1 MSTNVEAQEA
11 TGLGQ
16 ILSGRTVTRIAVV
29 TAVVLFLAYLAVV
42 NSTLA
47 VMWLFGLA
55 FGAILQRSRLCFASG
70 FRDIFLMRDAST
82 MRALAVAIGV
92 ATIGFWL
99 VMQMMV
105 PEPSFGALPAAAHV
119 IPIGLHLVVGG
130 VAFGFGM
137 VIAGGCVSGTMY
149 RIGEGYVASWA
160 SLAGILAGLYLST
173 LTWNWWWTNH
183 IKDMPVVFLPKWLG
197 YGGAVALTLLALS
210 GIVLL
215 SYWWEY
221 RSGPMP
227 NFALGGKN
235 EMPPMSLGAKLR
247 QVYDLVFVK
256 GWSIAVG
263 AIALAVVNVF
273 IYIYSRPLGVTGE
286 LSAWSD
292 RIASGLLAHSSA
304 GAAWRRRSRGLQP
317 DAGRRVV
324 VDERGFVPGR
334 RAHHR
339 SAGRRAACQRI
350 QSAGAAGEAALCA
363 VAHRWYL
370 HGVRRRHRDRLHHRR
385 VLFGHPVAWPQR
397 LDISALS
404 LLPGAYLGVQVI
416 KRIP

>member
-1 MSTNVEAQEA
+1 MSTSVEARET

-16 ILSGRTVTRIAVV
+16 FFTGRVVARVGVVAAVL
-29 TAVVLFLAYLAVV
+29 LFMAYLAAV
-42 NSTLA
+42 NATLA

-55 FGAILQRSRLCFASG
+55 FGVILQRSRLCFASG
-70 FRDIFLMRDAST
+70 FRDIFLMGDAST

-99 VMQMMV
+99 IMQMMV
-105 PEPSFGALPAAAHV
+105 PQPSFGALPAAAHV

-160 SLAGILAGLYLST
+160 SLGGILFGLYLST

-183 IKDMPVVFLPKWLG
+183 IKDMPVVFLPKWFG
-197 YGGAVALTLLALS
+197 YGGAVALTLLALA

-227 NFALGGKN
+227 SFALGKKA
-235 EMPPMSLGAKLR
+235 EMPPLSLGAKLR
-247 QVYDLVFVK
+247 QMYDMVFVK
-256 GWSIAVG
+256 GWPIAVG

-292 RIASGLLAHSSA
+292 RIASGIL
-304 GAAWRRRSRGLQP
+304 
-317 DAGRRVV
+317 
-324 VDERGFVPGR
+324 
-334 RAHHR
+334 
-339 SAGRRAACQRI
+339 RI
-350 QSAGAAGEAALCA
+350 QAPALLGVDGLAGCNLALGTGSWWTSEGLFLDGGLIIGAMVAAILANEFKVRVPPVKRRYVQSAIGGGFMGYGAGIAIGCTIGAFFSAIPSLGLNG
-363 VAHRWYL
+363 WI
-370 HGVRRRHRDRLHHRR
+370 
-385 VLFGHPVAWPQR
+385 FG
-397 LDISALS
+397 LS
-404 LLPGAYLGVQVI
+404 LLPGAYLGVLVI

>member
-1 MSTNVEAQEA
+1 MSTNVEAREA
-11 TGLGQ
+11 TGSGQ
-16 ILSGRTVTRIAVV
+16 IVSGRVVARIAVV
-29 TAVVLFLAYLAVV
+29 AAVLLFLAYLAVV
-42 NSTLA
+42 NATLA

-55 FGAILQRSRLCFASG
+55 FGLILQRSRLCFASG
-70 FRDIFLMRDAST
+70 FRDIFLMRDAGT

-92 ATIGFWL
+92 ATVGFWL

-160 SLAGILAGLYLST
+160 SLGGILVGLYLST

-183 IKDMPVVFLPKWLG
+183 IKDMPVVFLPQWLG
-197 YGGAVALTLLALS
+197 YGGAVALTLLALA

-221 RSGPMP
+221 RAGPMP
-227 NFALGGKN
+227 NFALGGKSA
-235 EMPPMSLGAKLR
+235 MPAMNLGDKLR
-247 QVYDLVFVK
+247 QLYDLVFVK
-256 GWSIAVG
+256 GWPIAVG

-292 RIASGLLAHSSA
+292 RIASGLL
-304 GAAWRRRSRGLQP
+304 
-317 DAGRRVV
+317 
-324 VDERGFVPGR
+324 
-334 RAHHR
+334 
-339 SAGRRAACQRI
+339 RI
-350 QSAGAAGEAALCA
+350 QAPALLGVDGLAGCNLTLGTGSWWTSEGLFLDGGLIIGAMVAAILANEFKVRVPPVKRRYVQSGIGGIFMGYGAGIAIGCTIGAFFSAIPSLGLNG
-363 VAHRWYL
+363 WI
-370 HGVRRRHRDRLHHRR
+370 
-385 VLFGHPVAWPQR
+385 FG
-397 LDISALS
+397 LS

>member
-1 MSTNVEAQEA
+1 MSTNVEAQETSA
-11 TGLGQ
+11 QGQ
-16 ILSGRTVTRIAVV
+16 LLSGRVVTRVAVV
-29 TAVVLFLAYLAVV
+29 AAVVIFLAYLAVV

-149 RIGEGYVASWA
+149 RIGEGYVTSWA

-183 IKDMPVVFLPKWLG
+183 ISDMPVVFLPKWVG

-227 NFALGGKN
+227 NFALGGKS

-247 QVYDLVFVK
+247 QVYDVVFVK
-256 GWSIAVG
+256 GWPIAVG

-292 RIASGLLAHSSA
+292 RIASGLL
-304 GAAWRRRSRGLQP
+304 
-317 DAGRRVV
+317 
-324 VDERGFVPGR
+324 
-334 RAHHR
+334 
-339 SAGRRAACQRI
+339 RI
-350 QSAGAAGEAALCA
+350 QAPALLGVDGLAGCNLTLGTGSWWTSEGLFLDGGLIIGALVAALLA
-363 VAHRWYL
+363 NEFK
-370 HGVRRRHRDRLHHRR
+370 VRVPPVKRRYVQSVVGGIFMGYGAGIAIGCTIGAFFSAIPSLGLNGW
-385 VLFGHPVAWPQR
+385 VFG
-397 LDISALS
+397 LS

>member
-1 MSTNVEAQEA
+1 MSTSVEARET

-16 ILSGRTVTRIAVV
+16 FFTGRVVARVGVVAAVL
-29 TAVVLFLAYLAVV
+29 LFMAYLAAV
-42 NSTLA
+42 NATLA

-55 FGAILQRSRLCFASG
+55 FGVILQRSRLCFASG
-70 FRDIFLMRDAST
+70 FRDIFLMGDAST

-99 VMQMMV
+99 IMQMMV
-105 PEPSFGALPAAAHV
+105 PQPSFGALPAAAHV

-137 VIAGGCVSGTMY
+137 VIAGGCVSGTLY

-160 SLAGILAGLYLST
+160 SLGGILFGLYLST

-183 IKDMPVVFLPKWLG
+183 IKDMPVVFLPKWFG
-197 YGGAVALTLLALS
+197 YGGAVALTLLALA

-227 NFALGGKN
+227 SFALGKKA
-235 EMPPMSLGAKLR
+235 EMPPLSLGAKLR
-247 QVYDLVFVK
+247 QMYDMVFVK
-256 GWSIAVG
+256 GWPIAVG

-292 RIASGLLAHSSA
+292 RIASGIL
-304 GAAWRRRSRGLQP
+304 
-317 DAGRRVV
+317 
-324 VDERGFVPGR
+324 
-334 RAHHR
+334 
-339 SAGRRAACQRI
+339 RI
-350 QSAGAAGEAALCA
+350 QAPALLGVDGLAGCNLALGTGTWWTSEGLFLDGGLIIGAMVAAILANEFKVRVPPVKRRYVQSAIGGGFMGYGAGIAIGCTIGAFFSAIPSLGLNG
-363 VAHRWYL
+363 WI
-370 HGVRRRHRDRLHHRR
+370 
-385 VLFGHPVAWPQR
+385 FGF
-397 LDISALS
+397 S
-404 LLPGAYLGVQVI
+404 LLPGAYLGVLVI